1 DNEPNVIRFV
11 ISYLILN
18 SLAYCYSILAQRFR
32 ESTAWVMKLLW
43 KLEGASQGRIPALV
57 KDVASIAQMVK
68 LPPRRERAFP
78 RIVKE
83 RPQKYATARRKN
95 GSQA

>member
-1 DNEPNVIRFV
+1 MIKMAAMLKGMWPNQL
-11 ISYLILN
+11 S
-18 SLAYCYSILAQRFR
+18 FR

-43 KLEGASQGRIPALV
+43 TLEGASPSRIPELV

-95 GSQA
+95 AAKLN